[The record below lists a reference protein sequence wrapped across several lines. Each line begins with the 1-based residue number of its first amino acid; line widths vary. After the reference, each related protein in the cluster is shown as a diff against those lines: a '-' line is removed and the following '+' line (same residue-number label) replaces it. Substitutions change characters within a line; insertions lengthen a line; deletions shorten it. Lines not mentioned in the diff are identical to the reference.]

1 MYYRRADACLLCYEI
16 GTPMEQLKERVQYW
30 MNELSNNVHSDSC
43 FVVLVGTKSDL
54 GRNNDLREEEL
65 IKLYPTRILTHITTS
80 AKTGEGVAELFDY
93 VGCQLIAL
101 RAPVTE
107 IQVTTCQPTQETKSS
122 CC

>member
-1 MYYRRADACLLCYEI
+1 MAYYRRADACLLCYEI

-30 MNELSNNVHSDSC
+30 MNELNNNVHSDSC

-54 GRNNDLREEEL
+54 GRNNVTQEEL

-107 IQVTTCQPTQETKSS
+107 IQVPNQPTQETKSS